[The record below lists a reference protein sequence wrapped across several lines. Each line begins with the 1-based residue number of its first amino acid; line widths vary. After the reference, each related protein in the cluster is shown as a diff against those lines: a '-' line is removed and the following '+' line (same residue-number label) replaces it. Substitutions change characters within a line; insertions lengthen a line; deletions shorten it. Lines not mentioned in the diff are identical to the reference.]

1 MIGLIA
7 DLPCSCRCLTSGS
20 PRLNFIPLI
29 LLWRGEIDQAIMR
42 SRAALAAAEELGD
55 AYTLSHVLHLNCW
68 LNQHL
73 GDSTTVRER
82 AEAAMKL
89 TAEHGF
95 SLWEVCAAFWYGWA
109 LAAAGEV
116 TAGSAQ
122 MRSAIAANKGLGVVN
137 QVPFLLGLL
146 ADIRT
151 QAGDPTEARDLLTEA
166 LGIVDRTQER
176 WFEAELH
183 RLRAE
188 ALLASSP
195 RDSAEAEASLRHALA
210 VAREQEARFWEL
222 RAATSLARLW
232 RDQGKR
238 IDARDLLAPIYGS
251 VHRRLRYSRP
261 QRGRRATR

>member
-1 MIGLIA
+1 VLLLLSNIRVA
-7 DLPCSCRCLTSGS
+7 S
-20 PRLNFIPLI
+20 LNFIPLI
-29 LLWRGEIDQAIMR
+29 LLWRGEIHQAVIR

-55 AYTLSHVLHLNCW
+55 AFTLSHVLHLNCW

-82 AEAAMKL
+82 ADAAMKL

-95 SLWEVCAAFWYGWA
+95 SLWEVCAVFWQGWA
-109 LAAAGEV
+109 LATAGEV
-116 TAGSAQ
+116 TAGCAQ
-122 MRSAIAANKGLGVVN
+122 MRSAIATNNGLGVVN

-151 QAGDPTEARDLLTEA
+151 QAGDPTEARHLLTEA

-188 ALLASSP
+188 ALIASSP
-195 RDSAEAEASLRHALA
+195 SNSAEAEASLRHALA
-210 VAREQEARFWEL
+210 VARDQEARFWEL
-222 RAATSLARLW
+222 RVATSMARLW
-232 RDQGKR
+232 RDQGKG
-238 IDARDLLAPIYGS
+238 IDARDLLAPIYG
-251 VHRRLRYSRP
+251 RFTDGFY
-261 QRGRRATR
+261 TRDLKEAAALLAELA